1 MQYKMNF
8 NLRYFITFIVLLITE
23 ILIALFVHD
32 TIIRPYVGDLLVVIL
47 IYAFIKSFIATP
59 PLQTAVAVLAFAFTI
74 ELLQYFN
81 IVNRLGLQHSKI
93 ARIIIGTSFSWHD
106 LLAYT
111 AGFALI
117 VLAEYRKKKNQLL
130 N

>member
-1 MQYKMNF
+1 MLPRF
-8 NLRYFITFIVLLITE
+8 SFRPEYFVGFIALLVIE
-23 ILIALFVHD
+23 ILISIYVHD
-32 TIIRPYVGDLLVVIL
+32 TIIRPYIGDLLVVIL

-59 PLQTAVAVLAFAFTI
+59 PLQTAVGVLAFAFTI

-81 IVNRLGLQHSKI
+81 IVNHLGLQHSKI

-117 VLAEYRKKKNQLL
+117 VLAEYRKKEKPAV
-130 N
+130 

>member
-8 NLRYFITFIVLLITE
+8 NLHYFITFIVLFITE
-23 ILIALFVHD
+23 IFIALFVHD
-32 TIIRPYVGDLLVVIL
+32 TIIRPYIGDLLVVIL

-59 PLQTAVAVLAFAFTI
+59 PLQTGVAVLAFAFTV

-81 IVNRLGLQHSKI
+81 IVNQLDLQHSKI
-93 ARIIIGTSFSWHD
+93 ARIVIGTSFSWHD

-117 VLAEYRKKKNQLL
+117 VLAENWKKEKSAV
-130 N
+130 

>member
-1 MQYKMNF
+1 MLPRF
-8 NLRYFITFIVLLITE
+8 SFRPEYFVGFIALLVIE
-23 ILIALFVHD
+23 ILIALYVHD

-59 PLQTAVAVLAFAFTI
+59 PLQTAVAVLAFAFTV

-81 IVNRLGLQHSKI
+81 IVNQLGLQHSKI
-93 ARIIIGTSFSWHD
+93 VRIVIGTSFSWHD

-117 VLAEYRKKKNQLL
+117 VLAENWKKEKPAV
-130 N
+130 

>member
-1 MQYKMNF
+1 MKF
-8 NLRYFITFIVLLITE
+8 NHLYFFAFILLLITE

-32 TIIRPYVGDLLVVIL
+32 AIVRPYIGDLFVVIL
-47 IYAFIKSFIATP
+47 IYCFIKSFLSIQATK
-59 PLQTAVAVLAFAFTI
+59 TALAVLAFAFTI

-81 IVNRLGLQHSKI
+81 IVHHLGLQHSKL
-93 ARIIIGTSFSWHD
+93 ARIIIGTSFSWND

-117 VLAEYRKKKNQLL
+117 VVFEKSKKVKTAV
-130 N
+130 

>member
-1 MQYKMNF
+1 MQYRMNF
-8 NLRYFITFIVLLITE
+8 NLRYFITFIILLITE

-32 TIIRPYVGDLLVVIL
+32 TIIRPYIGDLLVVIL
-47 IYAFIKSFIATP
+47 IYAFIRTFVATP

-74 ELLQYFN
+74 EMLQYFN
-81 IVNRLGLQHSKI
+81 IVNHLGLQHSKI
-93 ARIIIGTSFSWHD
+93 ARIIIGTSFSLHD

-117 VLAEYRKKKNQLL
+117 LFAENRKKEKPAV
-130 N
+130 